1 MRKQQSVIVCNN
13 GTEAFQDRYDGE
25 DFEILPG
32 EETEMLVECATL
44 CLGFGEEDKTRCLR
58 RLGWAKTFNSIA
70 EATKRLDTFSFHM
83 PGEPRSSRNAQ
94 RTSSSAP
101 ASDET
106 GEASQEVSP
115 GVEPRKPGRPAKVQ
129 PGKKLSPLQKL
140 AQAQVRAG

>member
-1 MRKQQSVIVCNN
+1 
-13 GTEAFQDRYDGE
+13 
-25 DFEILPG
+25 
-32 EETEMLVECATL
+32 
-44 CLGFGEEDKTRCLR
+44 LR